1 MFKHLPS
8 RLRSGLLPA
17 VAFALAGAFT
27 TASYAQSGE
36 GVCTTCTVP
45 GTAGT
50 QDATNATHIILPT
63 YVYTYVKPGE
73 TYSFSGRILNGGTYT
88 SITNYSTDGW
98 KLYTPNGQKTVNASS
113 TQTYTVGA
121 NEGGIWTLVV
131 PQGGASQWRSYGV
144 TIANGST
151 AIAGRTY
158 TLILP
163 VHQDYSNTGNG
174 IASFTLWYVNI
185 SGGIYKSSFNN
196 YSGWDSN
203 VYADAVGVADASKA
217 GYVPLR
223 KSLPRSSALGSA
235 VGSPN
240 VSIVTNQNR
249 ATRFNSYD
257 YNSYSANY
265 YKQFFTQPDATLP
278 TTAPIWDLASNTGS
292 TTWLR
297 PAVQNPTITNLTA
310 TIDGNSII
318 YTFNVSNYNGTSA
331 TLQIDQ
337 DGNGTTDYTTTI
349 PVSTGTNTYRFNT
362 TGTGVSI
369 GASLK
374 STILIDKSQEI
385 HFVLD
390 DVEGFGGLTLIRQN
404 GGAAGNTTNPT
415 LYWDDTSTE
424 MSTQNSNPPTRKD
437 GTAGVNSDVT
447 GGVRGWAY
455 NGNAK
460 ESWGNNSYI
469 DNWAYETVSVKAS
482 VGLLSISGKVFN
494 DVDGSGNGINN
505 GQGTNAGGLFV
516 LLVDNTNAVVAKA
529 SVNADGTYDV
539 LLSQGGTFSTVLS
552 TQSVA
557 VGTNLGNN
565 YAASLPS
572 GWVHTG
578 ENLGASTANDG
589 TPNGILSLGT
599 VTASVT
605 NANFGIEQP
614 PTAGGGTTNGGANPG
629 GTKQATVPASTFTNT
644 TASSDPTTVTGIRIT
659 QFPTGATS
667 IVINGITYTG
677 SNPADV
683 TALTALIIP
692 TDASGNPTVTITVD
706 PTATT
711 STTVTI
717 PFKAI
722 DAAGKES
729 ANTGNAVIT
738 FTAAL
743 PVGLINFS
751 AKVQSD
757 QTVLT
762 NWSTSWEFNNQAFI
776 VERSKDLIT
785 FEEVGQV
792 RDVAVNE
799 KGTTSYTFVDA
810 NPYRGT
816 SYYRL
821 RQVDRD
827 GSSQTFSAVGVMIN
841 ARYSVFPNPV
851 AQSSFT
857 LELDEPA
864 TAHISL
870 HTLTGSELP
879 ISRAGSTDSSVRIK
893 SVSPLSKGIYLLKVT
908 ERGTTRTYRLVTQ

>member
-1 MFKHLPS
+1 MFKRLPS
-8 RLRSGLLPA
+8 RFRSAFFPA
-17 VAFALAGAFT
+17 VALALAGIFSNT
-27 TASYAQSGE
+27 SYAQSGE
-36 GVCTTCTVP
+36 GVCLTCTVP

-50 QDATNATHIILPT
+50 QDATNSTHITLPT

-73 TYSFSGRILNGGTYT
+73 TYSFSGQILNAGTYAAI
-88 SITNYSTDGW
+88 SNYNTDGW
-98 KLYTPNGQKTVNASS
+98 KLYTPNGQKTVNAGSAQS
-113 TQTYTVGA
+113 YTVGA

-151 AIAGRTY
+151 AIGGRTY
-158 TLILP
+158 TLLLP
-163 VHQDYSNTGNG
+163 VHQDYSGTGNG
-174 IASFTLWYVNI
+174 LATFTLWYVNI
-185 SGGIYKSSFNN
+185 SGGIYKSTFNN

-203 VYADAVGVADASKA
+203 VYADAVGVADAGKA

-223 KSLPRSSALGSA
+223 KSLPRASASGSA

-240 VSIVTNQNR
+240 VGIVTNANR

-257 YNSYSANY
+257 YNTYSANY

-278 TTAPIWDLASNTGS
+278 ASAPIWDLASNAGS
-292 TTWLR
+292 NTWLR
-297 PAVQNPTITNLTA
+297 PAIQNPDVSNLNA
-310 TIDGNSII
+310 TVDGNSII
-318 YTFNVSNYNGTSA
+318 YTFNISNYNGTSA

-349 PVSTGTNTYRFNT
+349 PATTGANTYRFNT
-362 TGTGVSI
+362 TGTGVTI
-369 GASLK
+369 NASLK
-374 STILIDKSQEI
+374 STVLIDKSQEI

-390 DVEGFGGLTLIRQN
+390 DVEGFGGLTLVRQN
-404 GGAAGNTTNPT
+404 GGASGNTTSPT
-415 LYWDDTSTE
+415 LYWDDTSSE

-455 NGNAK
+455 NGNANS
-460 ESWGNNSYI
+460 SWGNNSYI
-469 DNWAYETVSVKAS
+469 DNWAFESVSEKES
-482 VGLLSISGKVFN
+482 VGLLAISGKVFN
-494 DVDGSGNGINN
+494 DVDGIGNGIN

-516 LLVDNTNAVVAKA
+516 LLVDNSTNTTLAET
-529 SVNADGTYDV
+529 SVNADGTYT
-539 LLSQGGTFSTVLS
+539 LLRSQGGAFTTVLS
-552 TQSVA
+552 SQSVA
-557 VGTNLGNN
+557 VGTNLGST
-565 YAASLPS
+565 YASSLPT
-572 GWVHTG
+572 GWVNTG

-589 TPNGILSLGT
+589 TPNGILSLGN
-599 VTASVT
+599 VTANVT

-614 PTAGGGTTNGGANPG
+614 PVAGSGTANGGTTPS
-629 GTKQATVPASTFTNT
+629 GTNQATVPASTFTST
-644 TASSDPTTVTGIRIT
+644 TPSSDPTAVTGIRIT

-667 IVINGITYTG
+667 IVVNGTTYTTA
-677 SNPADV
+677 NVA
-683 TALTALIIP
+683 ALTALVIP
-692 TDASGNPTVTITVD
+692 TDANGNPTVTITVD

-729 ANTGNAVIT
+729 ANTGSAVIT

-743 PVGLINFS
+743 PVGLINFG

-762 NWSTSWEFNNQAFI
+762 TWSTSWEFNNQAFI

-785 FEEVGQV
+785 FEEIGQI
-792 RDVAVNE
+792 RDVAANE
-799 KGTTSYTFVDA
+799 KGTTSYKFIDA
-810 NPYRGT
+810 SPYRGT

-821 RQVDRD
+821 RQVDRT
-827 GSSQTFSAVGVMIN
+827 GSGQTFSAVGVVID
-841 ARYSVFPNPV
+841 ARYSVYPNPV
-851 AQSSFT
+851 VQSSFT

-864 TAHISL
+864 TAQISL
-870 HTLTGSELP
+870 FTLAGSELP
-879 ISRAGSTDSSVRIK
+879 FIRADSTDSSVRIK
-893 SVSPLSKGIYLLKVT
+893 SMSSLPKGIYLLKVT